1 MDIEVKGRNI
11 SLKNKVV
18 SKLDI
23 FVIDFINILKKY
35 VDYVV
40 VSGYVSIL
48 FGRSRGTEDI
58 DILIKKIDFYTFIR
72 LYRELIE
79 REYWFLNAE
88 NPIELYG
95 MLESRLAIRAAL
107 KNTVIPNIEIKFV
120 KNDLDIISLNE
131 HRVVKIGKES
141 INISPVELQIAF
153 KLHLGSDKDIED
165 AVHLYDIFLERLDK
179 LKLKQYMNLLKVNGS
194 DYGIEV

>member
-1 MDIEVKGRNI
+1 
-11 SLKNKVV
+11 
-18 SKLDI
+18 
-23 FVIDFINILKKY
+23 
-35 VDYVV
+35 
-40 VSGYVSIL
+40 
-48 FGRSRGTEDI
+48 
-58 DILIKKIDFYTFIR
+58 
-72 LYRELIE
+72 
-79 REYWFLNAE
+79 
-88 NPIELYG
+88 
-95 MLESRLAIRAAL
+95 MLENRLAIRAAL

-165 AVHLYDIFLERLDK
+165 AVYLYDIFIEHLDK
-179 LKLKQYMNLLKVNGS
+179 AKLKHYTGKLKVSGA

>member
-58 DILIKKIDFYTFIR
+58 DILIKKIDFDTFIR

-95 MLESRLAIRAAL
+95 MLENRLAIRAAL

-165 AVHLYDIFLERLDK
+165 AVYLYDIFLERLDK
-179 LKLKQYMNLLKVNGS
+179 VKLKQYMNILKVSGT

>member
-35 VDYVV
+35 VDYAV

-58 DILIKKIDFYTFIR
+58 DILIKKIDFDTFIR

-95 MLESRLAIRAAL
+95 MLENRLAIRAAL

-131 HRVVKIGKES
+131 HRVAKIGKES

-153 KLHLGSDKDIED
+153 KLYLGSDKDIED

-179 LKLKQYMNLLKVNGS
+179 VKLKQYMNILKVSGT

>member
-58 DILIKKIDFYTFIR
+58 DILIKKIDFDTFIR

-95 MLESRLAIRAAL
+95 MLENRLAIRAAL

-131 HRVVKIGKES
+131 HRVVKIGKDS

-179 LKLKQYMNLLKVNGS
+179 VKLKQYMNILKVSGT

>member
-23 FVIDFINILKKY
+23 FVIDFINILKEY
-35 VDYVV
+35 VEYVV

-58 DILIKKIDFYTFIR
+58 DILIKKIDFDTFIR

-95 MLESRLAIRAAL
+95 MLENRLAIRAAL

-165 AVHLYDIFLERLDK
+165 AVYLYDIFLERLDK
-179 LKLKQYMNLLKVNGS
+179 VKLKQYMNILKVSGT

>member
-18 SKLDI
+18 SKLDF

-35 VDYVV
+35 VDYAV

-58 DILIKKIDFYTFIR
+58 DILIKKIDFDTFIR

-95 MLESRLAIRAAL
+95 MLENRLAIRAAL

-141 INISPVELQIAF
+141 INISPVELQMAF
-153 KLHLGSDKDIED
+153 KFHLGSDKDIED

-179 LKLKQYMNLLKVNGS
+179 VKLKQYMNILKVSGT

>member
-35 VDYVV
+35 VDYAV

-58 DILIKKIDFYTFIR
+58 DILIKKIDFDTFIR

-95 MLESRLAIRAAL
+95 MLENRLAIRAAL

-179 LKLKQYMNLLKVNGS
+179 VKLKQYMNILKVSGT

>member
-1 MDIEVKGRNI
+1 MDIGVKGRNI

-35 VDYVV
+35 ADYTV

-58 DILIKKIDFYTFIR
+58 DILIKKIDFDTFIR

-95 MLESRLAIRAAL
+95 MLENRLAIRAAL

-131 HRVVKIGKES
+131 HRVAKIGKER
-141 INISPVELQIAF
+141 INISPIELQIAF

-179 LKLKQYMNLLKVNGS
+179 VKLKQYMNLLKVSGT

>member
-1 MDIEVKGRNI
+1 MDIEIKGRDI
-11 SLKNKVV
+11 SIKNKVV

-23 FVIDFINILKKY
+23 FVIDFINVLKKY

-48 FGRSRGTEDI
+48 FGRSRGTEDV
-58 DILIKKIDFYTFIR
+58 DILIKKIDIDTFIK
-72 LYRELIE
+72 LHKELIE
-79 REYWFLNAE
+79 KNYWFLNAE

-95 MLESRLAIRAAL
+95 MLENKLAIRATL
-107 KNTVIPNIEIKFV
+107 KNTVIPNIEIKFA
-120 KNDLDIISLNE
+120 KNELDIISLNE

-141 INISPVELQIAF
+141 LNISPIELQIAF

-165 AVHLYDIFLERLDK
+165 AVYLYDIFLEHLNK
-179 LKLKQYMNLLKVNGS
+179 AKLKQYMNILKVSGIA
-194 DYGIEV
+194 YGIEV